1 MPLIWFFLY
10 CRWEYIR
17 LGSEQDPT
25 WRDFLQ
31 ALAETG
37 GARHY
42 ITLFE
47 APFQA
52 SVLNDSENN
61 ALRASSLM
69 AIPPLPPGSQP
80 LAGSTAV
87 DLMGNNLTQWAS
99 DVQEVASYM
108 WWPPEAA
115 VRCPLVDMIGVLNRL
130 EGLARVRYCRSC
142 FGVGPGH
149 QCSAVPCQVFGPM
162 AALWAPPTLSYSAM
176 VSSNETTASTSTA
189 GVTPLSRLP
198 PRDPA
203 VELMD
208 TLPPLTMENL
218 LATAGVGRGRKPQ
231 TSPCIPTAPG
241 LRQMRPKMPQQQAPT
256 PGRQEA
262 MQATPY
268 QQQVFPPKRPAPKSS
283 TTPSTSRDQGGPTG
297 EAGGTRGRASS
308 RGPQERRG
316 RSRSS
321 MRGSKKCRRADPN
334 DSLMD
339 RMANFVASGWRRDL
353 THFIGCCWSAQIG
366 SLERDE
372 WHAAITKFLAV
383 MAKKK
388 NHEWMDIKELMPLQF
403 MPYMAKLFREV
414 TGRDLSGLSHFTGWI
429 GIGGYYHWR
438 VVQQGLAHQ
447 VPHLAG
453 QPAPRTPDAHPSGKS
468 LPPNPPPT
476 KTPSTGA
483 SGKQQDRSWG
493 RQEPTPSQGG
503 WPATSGQSGMTAAP
517 KQSGKAS
524 TPHQG
529 GEPASTGRSKP
540 SAASGGPSNHPPGR
554 GGAGNG
560 AGTDWFQMYMRET
573 QGGISEPPAP
583 PYPVGMVEERREA
596 VGHIYDRVAGK
607 EPPKHNIASRA
618 LRAYYTRVDPQTLS
632 TWACQILCMIA
643 EYHMACVTRGS
654 TVTSP
659 ILPRELAER
668 LPPLADYTPPED
680 QSGATDVRIRD
691 HWARTLRV
699 AVLCHQLDMTLREE
713 PGSSRTLVRSRH
725 CCGDLLAYFLSP
737 ETTWEL
743 CFEDVVIQV
752 LKENRRHL
760 EMKRAKAVTSLTNC
774 NRCRTDLHKEFN
786 ATSEAMQMV
795 TDRASGVELEHWLN
809 SCRPPLLQ
817 SSGLSPNTKISSK
830 TAGCRKRRPARKKRS
845 PRNGRRKRGDANAE
859 MMEEMME
866 EEERENGEPSG
877 PQGAAETKEVPPLV
891 SAGDASLPRKMP
903 SSCNRHPNL

>member
-1 MPLIWFFLY
+1 MLLIWFFLY

-25 WRDFLQ
+25 WRDFPQ
-31 ALAETG
+31 ALAEMG
-37 GARHY
+37 GARRY

-61 ALRASSLM
+61 ALWASSLM
-69 AIPPLPPGSQP
+69 AIPPPPPGSQP

-99 DVQEVASYM
+99 DVQEVTSYM
-108 WWPPEAA
+108 RWPPEVA

-142 FGVGPGH
+142 FGVGLGC
-149 QCSAVPCQVFGPM
+149 QCSAVPRQVSGPT

-176 VSSNETTASTSTA
+176 VSSTETTASTSMA
-189 GVTPLSRLP
+189 GVTPPSHLLP
-198 PRDPA
+198 QDPA

-231 TSPCIPTAPG
+231 TPPHIPTSPG

-262 MQATPY
+262 TQATPY
-268 QQQVFPPKRPAPKSS
+268 RQQVFPPKRPAPKSS
-283 TTPSTSRDQGGPTG
+283 ATPSTSQDQGGLAG
-297 EAGGTRGRASS
+297 EAGGARGRSSS
-308 RGPQERRG
+308 RGPQERWG

-321 MRGSKKCRRADPN
+321 MRGSKKHRRADPN

-339 RMANFVASGWRRDL
+339 RMANFVASGWRRNL

-372 WHAAITKFLAV
+372 WHVAITKFLAV

-388 NHEWMDIKELMPLQF
+388 NCEWTDIKELTPLQF
-403 MPYMAKLFREV
+403 MPYVAKLFREV

-453 QPAPRTPDAHPSGKS
+453 QPAPRTPDTHPSGKS
-468 LPPNPPPT
+468 LPPDPPQT
-476 KTPSTGA
+476 ETPSTGA
-483 SGKQQDRSWG
+483 SGKQQDRSQPAPSGG

-503 WPATSGQSGMTAAP
+503 WLATSGQSRTTAAP

-524 TPHQG
+524 TPCQG

-540 SAASGGPSNHPPGR
+540 SAALGGPSNRPPGR
-554 GGAGNG
+554 GGAGDG
-560 AGTDWFQMYMRET
+560 AGTDWFQMYMHET

-583 PYPVGMVEERREA
+583 LYPGTAEERR
-596 VGHIYDRVAGK
+596 GHW
-607 EPPKHNIASRA
+607 S
-618 LRAYYTRVDPQTLS
+618 
-632 TWACQILCMIA
+632 
-643 EYHMACVTRGS
+643 
-654 TVTSP
+654 
-659 ILPRELAER
+659 
-668 LPPLADYTPPED
+668 
-680 QSGATDVRIRD
+680 
-691 HWARTLRV
+691 
-699 AVLCHQLDMTLREE
+699 
-713 PGSSRTLVRSRH
+713 
-725 CCGDLLAYFLSP
+725 
-737 ETTWEL
+737 
-743 CFEDVVIQV
+743 
-752 LKENRRHL
+752 HL
-760 EMKRAKAVTSLTNC
+760 
-774 NRCRTDLHKEFN
+774 
-786 ATSEAMQMV
+786 
-795 TDRASGVELEHWLN
+795 
-809 SCRPPLLQ
+809 
-817 SSGLSPNTKISSK
+817 
-830 TAGCRKRRPARKKRS
+830 
-845 PRNGRRKRGDANAE
+845 
-859 MMEEMME
+859 
-866 EEERENGEPSG
+866 
-877 PQGAAETKEVPPLV
+877 
-891 SAGDASLPRKMP
+891 
-903 SSCNRHPNL
+903 